1 MLFQFH
7 EKYKLILNKQIY
19 DTMTSYIFH
28 NLTCS
33 LTQNKEKKNF
43 AIHMKQVNMLNTFHI
58 QSQ

>member
-7 EKYKLILNKQIY
+7 EKYKLILNKQIH
-19 DTMTSYIFH
+19 DTMTYYIFH

-33 LTQNKEKKNF
+33 LTQNKKKEF
-43 AIHMKQVNMLNTFHI
+43 AIHIKQVNMLNTFQI